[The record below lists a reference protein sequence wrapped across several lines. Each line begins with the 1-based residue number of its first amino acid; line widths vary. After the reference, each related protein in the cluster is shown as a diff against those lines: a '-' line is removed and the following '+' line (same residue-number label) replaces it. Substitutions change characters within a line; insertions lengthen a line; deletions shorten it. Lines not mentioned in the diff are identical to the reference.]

1 MGASYTPYVYIFIY
15 YIPEDYIYI
24 GNYRPKANDW
34 WKTLT
39 NSPPFTTF
47 TNALVLFG
55 GIPPRNK
62 AFQAKLGEVDRIRF
76 HETQLQTTYPQ
87 LQPDTEDLY
96 RTFIS
101 EACFFEAN
109 NPQIFLKRWH
119 VWRNVWTG
127 VIILPIPNLVH
138 FHEGNAWMLPYIWIL
153 WFPTKWWP
161 FIVTIMLNSC
171 QLINCISWDVM
182 GG

>member
-1 MGASYTPYVYIFIY
+1 MENLNKFSPLHHFHKRTCFVWWNPPKKQSISSKVRWGRQYQISWNPTP
-15 YIPEDYIYI
+15 
-24 GNYRPKANDW
+24 NH
-34 WKTLT
+34 L
-39 NSPPFTTF
+39 
-47 TNALVLFG
+47 
-55 GIPPRNK
+55 
-62 AFQAKLGEVDRIRF
+62 
-76 HETQLQTTYPQ
+76 PQ